1 MMTRSSTQAPLKR
14 VAVLAAVAAFAVT
27 MSQPSLAAPVAST
40 KSSSG
45 ISAKVHVGEITDVSS
60 QRRRYSR
67 RGNGG
72 AAAAAA
78 IAGIVGTA
86 IIASQANRGYG
97 YGYGDP
103 YDSYAYSPGY
113 YGGGP
118 AYYGGGGY
126 YGGRS
131 TGYYN
136 GNGGV
141 PLFKGRPLASW

>member
-1 MMTRSSTQAPLKR
+1 MMTRNTKTPLKR
-14 VAVLAAVAAFAVT
+14 AALLATVATFAVT
-27 MSQPSLAAPVAST
+27 MIQPSMAAPAAATKAPASAT
-40 KSSSG
+40 AQAG
-45 ISAKVHVGEITDVSS
+45 TDAVTDFSS

-78 IAGIVGTA
+78 FAGIVGTA

-97 YGYGDP
+97 YGYGGGP
-103 YDSYAYSPGY
+103 YESYAYSPGY

-126 YGGRS
+126 YGG
-131 TGYYN
+131 GYGRDSSALGGQGRN
-136 GNGGV
+136 GRLYRNY
-141 PLFKGRPLASW
+141 